1 MLFFLYSQN
10 VSLLSDFLS
19 EQIVY
24 ELPTTSQWCFEVSW
38 CPRNPGVIS
47 TASFDGHVT
56 ISSVM
61 GGGAA
66 HSVTPDK
73 VRFHVNLK
81 CNCFDCKASL
91 SHSTL
96 FYTKLF

>member
-1 MLFFLYSQN
+1 MA
-10 VSLLSDFLS
+10 
-19 EQIVY
+19 QIVY

-73 VRFHVNLK
+73 VRLHLNLSYIYF
-81 CNCFDCKASL
+81 NWKASL
-91 SHSTL
+91 LRYTFYCKKIVQPSTKT
-96 FYTKLF
+96 FAFSRF